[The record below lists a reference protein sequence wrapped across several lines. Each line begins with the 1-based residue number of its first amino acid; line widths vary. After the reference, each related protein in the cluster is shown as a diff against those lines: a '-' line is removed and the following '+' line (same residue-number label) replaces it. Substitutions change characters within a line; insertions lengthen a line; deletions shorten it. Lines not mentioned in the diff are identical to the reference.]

1 MTKKKK
7 NCDLTIARLYAGLSV
22 SEACQWLGRSE
33 RTWQRWEQIGAPEYV
48 FPMLRLIG
56 GDLGLIH
63 PDWAGWY
70 LKNGVLTNELMRYE
84 WTPGD
89 ILASWWDRQR
99 LAALERQ
106 LRAASPTVDPRG
118 EHPAPPAT
126 PLQERQGRALRGGYA
141 AP

>member
-22 SEACQWLGRSE
+22 SEACKWLGRSE

-48 FPMLRLIG
+48 FHLLRVLG

-63 PDWAGWY
+63 PNWAGWY
-70 LKNGVLTNELMRYE
+70 LKNGVLTTELMRYE

-99 LAALERQ
+99 LAALER
-106 LRAASPTVDPRG
+106 RVREISPSSEGVK
-118 EHPAPPAT
+118 AT
-126 PLQERQGRALRGGYA
+126 PCGAA
-141 AP
+141 APRLDTLYAR